1 MLCFHILLSDLLS
14 YVDKRELNNVTGI
27 DTSDLTAKKDFFALK
42 AEVEEIVIKLFN
54 VPTVFN
60 NLKTKVDDWDDN
72 KLQTIPLDSKKL
84 SDVASKKVI
93 KIQNSKN

>member
-1 MLCFHILLSDLLS
+1 MLFFHILVSDLSS
-14 YVDKRELNNVTGI
+14 YVDKKELNNVTGT

-42 AEVEEIVIKLFN
+42 AEVEEIVVKLVN

>member
-1 MLCFHILLSDLLS
+1 MLFFHILVSDLSS
-14 YVDKRELNNVTGI
+14 YVDKKELNNVTGI

-42 AEVEEIVIKLFN
+42 AEVEEIVVKLVN